1 MNRKTAEFTVS
12 IPVEGD
18 EPLRG
23 KFKINVKLSYREILA
38 MDQMRRQLLGP
49 LSGEADGMAALIAS
63 AVAKIRTHA
72 IETPGWWKES
82 NQGMDFEDITV
93 VLAILDEINK
103 IEKSHLEDL
112 QKAAEKATE
121 SLKGTTP

>member
-1 MNRKTAEFTVS
+1 MNRKVAEFTVT

-38 MDQMRRQLLGP
+38 MDALRRQLLGP
-49 LSGEADGMAALIAS
+49 LSGEADGMATLIAS

-72 IETPGWWKES
+72 IETPGWWKDAG
-82 NQGMDFEDITV
+82 QGMDFDDLGV
-93 VLAILDEINK
+93 VLTILEEIQK

-112 QKAAEKATE
+112 QKAAEKAAE
-121 SLKGTTP
+121 ALKRAE

>member
-1 MNRKTAEFTVS
+1 MNRKTAEFTVT

-23 KFKINVKLSYREILA
+23 KFKINVKLSYREMLA
-38 MDQMRRQLLGP
+38 MDAMRRQLLGP

-72 IETPGWWKES
+72 IDTPSWWKEAG
-82 NQGMDFEDITV
+82 NGIDFDDMTV
-93 VLAILDEINK
+93 VLTVLEEIQK
-103 IEKSHLEDL
+103 VEKTHLEEI
-112 QKAAEKATE
+112 QKAAEKAAE
-121 SLKGTTP
+121 ALKDL

>member
-23 KFKINVKLSYREILA
+23 KFKINIKLSYREVLQ
-38 MDQMRRQLLGP
+38 MDAMRRQLLGP
-49 LSGEADGMAALIAS
+49 LSGEADGMASLIAS
-63 AVAKIRTHA
+63 YVAKIRTHA
-72 IETPGWWKES
+72 IETPSWWKEAG
-82 NQGMDFEDITV
+82 NGVDFDDMNIVMAIMAEIQKLEMDH
-93 VLAILDEINK
+93 LAEI
-103 IEKSHLEDL
+103 

-121 SLKGTTP
+121 ALKETK